1 LLADARRRD
10 AMLRAAQSPTETAMR
25 ATDNIAVTTY
35 TYDQLSIMWQVSVR
49 HLQREVARGK
59 LHAFKVGGSTRFTHG
74 EAERY
79 IAAAMG
85 EAMPAKKN
93 AA

>member
-1 LLADARRRD
+1 MNAADHTALA
-10 AMLRAAQSPTETAMR
+10 
-25 ATDNIAVTTY
+25 TY

-59 LHAFKVGGSTRFTHG
+59 LRAFKVGGSTRFTHG

-85 EAMPAKKN
+85 EAVPAKRN

>member
-1 LLADARRRD
+1 
-10 AMLRAAQSPTETAMR
+10 MRAADNTAP
-25 ATDNIAVTTY
+25 ATY

-59 LHAFKVGGSTRFTHG
+59 LRPFKVGASTRFTHG

-79 IAAAMG
+79 IAAAMR
-85 EAMPAKKN
+85 EATVAKEN
-93 AA
+93 VA